1 MPSEETLN
9 HFIRAVESGAHDQ
22 ACEDFYTV
30 DSTMQENGNPP
41 RAGRAAHVAGERRV
55 LARAR
60 SVASSCVRPVFV
72 NGDFVVIRWKF
83 RFDWLDGTRTDIEE
97 LAYQRWEGERVAQ
110 ETFFY
115 DPAQLQAR

>member
-9 HFIRAVESGAHDQ
+9 RFIETVESGAHDQ

-41 RAGRAAHVAGERRV
+41 RVGRAAHVANERRV
-55 LARAR
+55 LARAT
-60 SVASSCVRPVFV
+60 SVESLCVRPIFV
-72 NGDFVVIRWKF
+72 NGDHVVIRWKF
-83 RFDWLDGTRTDIEE
+83 RFHWRDGTRTEIEE
-97 LAYQRWEGERVAQ
+97 LAYQRWQGERISK

-115 DPAQLQAR
+115 DPVQLKAR